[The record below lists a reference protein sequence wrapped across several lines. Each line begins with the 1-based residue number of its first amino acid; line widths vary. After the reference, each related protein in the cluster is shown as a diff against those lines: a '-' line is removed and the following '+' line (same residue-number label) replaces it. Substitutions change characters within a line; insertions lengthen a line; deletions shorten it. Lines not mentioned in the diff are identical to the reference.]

1 MEKKVTIKDVAREAG
16 VSVAT
21 VSYIMNNRTDQKI
34 SSQTRKKV
42 LQIANLLNYRPSHAA
57 KSLATGRNNIIGVAY
72 HLDPNTP
79 SRNLEITS
87 FVNMLIERMNR
98 MQYDVLFM
106 PVKAVEDNLP
116 INQNI
121 DAIIAIDLSATQFR
135 TIADNYL
142 IPIINVD
149 MIVESNLFY
158 QIYSDFPSLLSIAQ
172 TKLLNKDSY
181 LILDK
186 FTNEMYQKFITDVF
200 PKERIIMFPDC
211 SADTLSV
218 LKDKPVIVIGTY
230 LALIVRPYIDKKN
243 MVVISSGETSHIL
256 PPDTK
261 VVHNDITKKVNLTMN
276 ILLNALDRNFDLA
289 HDHKVF

>member
-149 MIVESNLFY
+149 MIVEDNLFY

-172 TKLLNKDSY
+172 TELLNKDSY

-186 FTNEMYQKFITDVF
+186 FANEMYQKFITDVF

-230 LALIVRPYIDKKN
+230 LALIVRPYIDEKN

-276 ILLNALDRNFDLA
+276 ILLNALDRIFDLA

>member
-1 MEKKVTIKDVAREAG
+1 MEKKVTVKDVAREAG

-72 HLDPNTP
+72 HLNPNTP

-121 DAIIAIDLSATQFR
+121 DAIIAIDLSHEQFKD
-135 TIADNYL
+135 IAENYL
-142 IPIINVD
+142 VPVINVD
-149 MIVESNLFY
+149 MIVEDNLFY
-158 QIYSDFPSLLSIAQ
+158 QIYSDFPSLLSMA
-172 TKLLNKDSY
+172 KKELESKDCY
-181 LILDK
+181 LILDS
-186 FTNEMYQKFITDVF
+186 FANEQYQKFITNTF
-200 PKERIIMFPDC
+200 SLERILLFPDC

-218 LKDKPVIVIGTY
+218 LRDKPVIVIGTY
-230 LALIVRPYIDKKN
+230 LALIVRPYINEKN

-256 PPDTK
+256 PPDAK
-261 VVHNDITKKVNLTMN
+261 VVHNDISKKANLTMN

-289 HDHKVF
+289 HDHKVL

>member
-1 MEKKVTIKDVAREAG
+1 MEKKITIKDVAREAG

-149 MIVESNLFY
+149 MIVEDNLFY

-172 TKLLNKDSY
+172 TELLNKDSY

-186 FTNEMYQKFITDVF
+186 FANEMYQKFITDVF

-230 LALIVRPYIDKKN
+230 LALIVRPYIDEKN

>member
-1 MEKKVTIKDVAREAG
+1 MEKKVTVKDVAREAG

-72 HLDPNTP
+72 HLNSNTP

-116 INQNI
+116 INRNI
-121 DAIIAIDLSATQFR
+121 DAIIAIDLSHEQFKA
-135 TIADNYL
+135 IAENYL
-142 IPIINVD
+142 VPVINVD
-149 MIVESNLFY
+149 MIVEDNLFY
-158 QIYSDFPSLLSIAQ
+158 QIYSDFPSLISMAQ
-172 TKLLNKDSY
+172 KELETDDCY
-181 LILDK
+181 LILDE
-186 FTNEMYQKFITDVF
+186 FANELYQKFITASF
-200 PKERIIMFPDC
+200 PKERILMLPDC
-211 SADTLSV
+211 SADTLTA
-218 LKDKPVIVIGTY
+218 LGDKSVIVIGTY
-230 LALIVRPYIDKKN
+230 LALIVRPYINEKN
-243 MVVISSGETSHIL
+243 MVVISSRETDHIL
-256 PPDTK
+256 SPDTK
-261 VVHNDITKKVNLTMN
+261 VVHNDISKKANLTMN

-289 HDHKVF
+289 HDHKVL

>member
-186 FTNEMYQKFITDVF
+186 FANEMYQKFITDVF

>member
-149 MIVESNLFY
+149 MIVEDNLFY

-172 TKLLNKDSY
+172 TELLNKDSY

-186 FTNEMYQKFITDVF
+186 FANEMYQKFITDVF

-230 LALIVRPYIDKKN
+230 LALIVRPYIDEKN

>member
-106 PVKAVEDNLP
+106 PVKTVEDNLP

-149 MIVESNLFY
+149 MIVEDNLFY

-172 TKLLNKDSY
+172 TELLNKDSY

-186 FTNEMYQKFITDVF
+186 FANEMYQKFITDVF

-211 SADTLSV
+211 SSDTLSV

-230 LALIVRPYIDKKN
+230 LALIVRPYIDEKN